1 MKAKLSR
8 DRREAVS
15 PLEVWAIDFVHD
27 QLVTGRKFRI
37 LTVVDTWSRYVP
49 AIDAR
54 YSYRG
59 ENVVQT
65 LDRICRQ
72 TGYPKMIRVDQGSE
86 FISRDL
92 DLWAFSKGVVLDF
105 SRPGKATDNAFIEAF
120 NGRLRS
126 ECLDARWFMS
136 LPDAKEKLEAWR
148 VDHNQLQ
155 THSVIGNEAPRAL
168 INHPAVTSPAE

>member
-1 MKAKLSR
+1 M
-8 DRREAVS
+8 
-15 PLEVWAIDFVHD
+15 
-27 QLVTGRKFRI
+27 
-37 LTVVDTWSRYVP
+37 VDTWSRYVP

-54 YSYRG
+54 HSYRG
-59 ENVVQT
+59 EDVVQT

-92 DLWAFSKGVVLDF
+92 DLWALSKGVVLDF
-105 SRPGKATDNAFIEAF
+105 SRPGKPMDNAFIEAF

-126 ECLDARWFMS
+126 ECLDAHWFMR

-148 VDHNQLQ
+148 VDYNQPRP
-155 THSVIGNEAPRAL
+155 HSAIGNKAPQAL